1 MFADLVQAVVN
12 YSSLFLSDLL
22 SASADAATDCSQE
35 PRAIR
40 NRIAASDFGRLG
52 PLAGSR
58 TALGVGNASRVHLW
72 MQVEGKLR
80 TVPHS
85 HVLLFSWF

>member
-22 SASADAATDCSQE
+22 SASADAATE
-35 PRAIR
+35 PRALG

-58 TALGVGNASRVHLW
+58 TALGVGHACNRASVKHAAF
-72 MQVEGKLR
+72 VDAG
-80 TVPHS
+80 
-85 HVLLFSWF
+85 